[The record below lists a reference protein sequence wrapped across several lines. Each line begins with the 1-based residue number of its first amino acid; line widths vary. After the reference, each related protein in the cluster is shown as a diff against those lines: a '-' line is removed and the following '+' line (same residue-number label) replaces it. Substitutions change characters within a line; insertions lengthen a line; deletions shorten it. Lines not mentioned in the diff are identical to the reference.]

1 MLRPA
6 NDIRIA
12 IDFDGTLV
20 TQDSN
25 GDFYATIGAK
35 EALEMLVAQGYHIII
50 HTCRTGIAWREG
62 YLSEELELIKNTLD
76 RFSIPFHEI
85 FAGDKL
91 IADTYI
97 DDRSVSYKGNWEEV
111 ISELNKRKK

>member
-1 MLRPA
+1 MHRTA
-6 NDIRIA
+6 NIKRIA
-12 IDFDGTLV
+12 VDFDGTLV
-20 TQDSN
+20 MQDSN
-25 GDFYATIGAK
+25 GDFYPTIGAK
-35 EALEMLVAQGYHIII
+35 EALDSLVAQGFHIII

-85 FAGDKL
+85 FAGDKV

-97 DDRSVSYKGNWEEV
+97 DDRSVPYRGDWEAV
-111 ISELNKRKK
+111 ISEFNRLRK